1 MITKGVKKSS
11 HQENLAKSRFRRL
24 GDYIQKINNRN
35 KDLAVSN
42 LLGVNIFKNFM
53 PSVANQSG
61 LDLSK
66 YKVIQKGQF
75 ATNLMHVNR
84 DEVLPVA
91 LFTEDKPALVS
102 PAYITFEV
110 IDENELLPEFLM
122 MEFQRPEFDRKAW
135 TYCDSSV
142 RGGLE
147 WDRLCDMEIPDIDI
161 DEQSKYVALYKGL
174 LTNQK
179 TYANSLE
186 DLQLICDTYI
196 EDLIKKEPLRRLG
209 EYIELNELRNSDLK
223 YGVDDV
229 RGVSNSKQFMPTK
242 ANNAG
247 RNLERFYVISPGE
260 FVYNSRTTR
269 MGDKVGLGYNNTEE
283 TFLTSWNNNA
293 FRVKKDALNILNP
306 AYLYLFFYRSEFDR
320 YARFHSWGSST
331 ELFTWADMCD
341 VKLPIPDIKIQE
353 AIVTIYHTLEARK
366 RINEQLKESI
376 KPLCPVLMKGVV
388 ESMEKEPV
396 MR

>member
-1 MITKGVKKSS
+1 MSFK
-11 HQENLAKSRFRRL
+11 RL
-24 GDYIQKINNRN
+24 EDYIQKVNNRN

-91 LFTEDKPALVS
+91 LYTEDEPALVS

-161 DEQSKYVALYKGL
+161 TEQRKYVDLYKGL
-174 LTNQK
+174 LTNKK
-179 TYANSLE
+179 TYENSLE
-186 DLQLICDTYI
+186 DLQLICNAFL
-196 EDLIKKEPLRRLG
+196 EDSINEKNLEEIGKH
-209 EYIELNELRNSDLK
+209 IELTDKRNSDGTITNIL
-223 YGVDDV
+223 GV
-229 RGVSNSKQFMPTK
+229 NINKEFMPSK
-242 ANNAG
+242 VKVKSLLNYKVVEKGDFAANVMHVG
-247 RNLERFYVISPGE
+247 RDEMLPVALYSSTEPAIVSPA
-260 FVYNSRTTR
+260 YKT
-269 MGDKVGLGYNNTEE
+269 
-283 TFLTSWNNNA
+283 
-293 FRVKKDALNILNP
+293 FRVKEESP
-306 AYLYLFFYRSEFDR
+306 LFSEFLMLWFYRSEFDR
-320 YARFHSWGSST
+320 LTWYFCDSSVRGGLDWDRFC
-331 ELFTWADMCD
+331 EIQI
-341 VKLPIPDIKIQE
+341 PILNKEKQE
-353 AIVTIYHTLEARK
+353 AIVTIYHTLETRK

-388 ESMEKEPV
+388 ESMEVENLKIETV
-396 MR
+396 

>member
-1 MITKGVKKSS
+1 MKMSFK
-11 HQENLAKSRFRRL
+11 RL
-24 GDYIQKINNRN
+24 GDYIQKVNNRN
-35 KDLAVSN
+35 KDLAVTN

-91 LFTEDKPALVS
+91 LYTEDEPALVS

-110 IDENELLPEFLM
+110 IDENELIPEFLM

-147 WDRLCDMEIPDIDI
+147 WSRLCDMEIPIPNI
-161 DEQSKYVALYKGL
+161 AEQHKYVALYKGL

-179 TYANSLE
+179 TYQNSLD

-196 EDLIKKEPLRRLG
+196 EDLIKKEPLKKLG
-209 EYIELNELRNSDLK
+209 EFIQQSDERNTDLETDNLLGISVNK
-223 YGVDDV
+223 I
-229 RGVSNSKQFMPTK
+229 FIPTK
-242 ANNAG
+242 SNKSRLDLSKYKIVRPRQFGYVSVTSRNGEKISIAILDGEAG
-247 RNLERFYVISPGE
+247 LVSSTYTIFE
-260 FVYNSRTTR
+260 
-269 MGDKVGLGYNNTEE
+269 
-283 TFLTSWNNNA
+283 A
-293 FRVKKDALNILNP
+293 KDFDELLP
-306 AYLYLFFYRSEFDR
+306 EYLYLYFQRAEFDR
-320 YARFHSWGSST
+320 YARFNSWGSARET
-331 ELFTWADMCD
+331 FNWDDMCD
-341 VKLPIPDIKIQE
+341 VKLPIPSIEKQE
-353 AIVTIYHTLEARK
+353 AIVTIYHTLEIRK
-366 RINEQLKESI
+366 RINEQLKASI

-388 ESMEKEPV
+388 EGMEMQTVEN
-396 MR
+396 

>member
-1 MITKGVKKSS
+1 MSFK
-11 HQENLAKSRFRRL
+11 RL
-24 GDYIQKINNRN
+24 GDYIQKVNNRN

-91 LFTEDKPALVS
+91 LYTDDEPALVS

-110 IDENELLPEFLM
+110 IDESELLPEFLM
-122 MEFQRPEFDRKAW
+122 MELQRPEFDRKAW
-135 TYCDSSV
+135 TFCDSSV

-147 WDRLCDMEIPDIDI
+147 WDRLCDIEIPIPDID
-161 DEQSKYVALYKGL
+161 EQRKYVALYKGL

-179 TYANSLE
+179 VYENSLA
-186 DLQLICDTYI
+186 DLQLICNSFMDTLKERDLKPLGNLVELVDNRNTDGKVSNLLGI
-196 EDLIKKEPLRRLG
+196 NVDKAFMPSKAKTTKENLIKYKVIQNGEFAYSAMQVGRDETVRVVLYTFEEPA
-209 EYIELNELRNSDLK
+209 I
-223 YGVDDV
+223 
-229 RGVSNSKQFMPTK
+229 
-242 ANNAG
+242 
-247 RNLERFYVISPGE
+247 ISPAYH
-260 FVYNSRTTR
+260 V
-269 MGDKVGLGYNNTEE
+269 
-283 TFLTSWNNNA
+283 
-293 FRVKKDALNILNP
+293 FRVKDGNEVLPEFLM
-306 AYLYLFFYRSEFDR
+306 LWFYRPEFN
-320 YARFHSWGSST
+320 RFGWFISDSSVRASL
-331 ELFTWADMCD
+331 EWERFT
-341 VKLPIPDIKIQE
+341 DIKIPIPSIEKQE
-353 AIVTIYHTLEARK
+353 AIVTIYHTLETRK

-388 ESMEKEPV
+388 EGMEMQTVES
-396 MR
+396 